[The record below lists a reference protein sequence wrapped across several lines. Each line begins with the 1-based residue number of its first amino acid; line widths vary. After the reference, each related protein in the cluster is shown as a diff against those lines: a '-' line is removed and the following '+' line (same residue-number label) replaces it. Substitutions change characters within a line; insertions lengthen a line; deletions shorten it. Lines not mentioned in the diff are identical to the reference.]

1 MRLRHKDRNFKRTH
15 ENTSDWQDQMIKD
28 LNVAS
33 VKIFLTMG
41 MAVGGIAAW
50 AMDHFETKE
59 HAASA
64 KDSRD
69 REYDHLD
76 RRFDILDH
84 KVDILL
90 ERKD

>member
-1 MRLRHKDRNFKRTH
+1 
-15 ENTSDWQDQMIKD
+15 MIKD

-33 VKIFLTMG
+33 LKVFLTMG
-41 MAVGGIAAW
+41 MVVGGIAAW

-90 ERKD
+90 EREK